1 MGVRKEGKSTFNTM
15 ATLKK
20 GFAYSTII
28 LLFASLASCST
39 LSGGNKYSDD
49 PAIRRQ
55 REQVESLKRDL
66 KEAER
71 YAEEA
76 KQREKAARDRL
87 KAAEHELKAL
97 EEQAKRRSEY

>member
-1 MGVRKEGKSTFNTM
+1 M

-20 GFAYSTII
+20 AFAYTTIV
-28 LLFASLASCST
+28 LLFAGLTSCST
-39 LSGGNKYSDD
+39 ITGGNKYSDD
-49 PAIRRQ
+49 PAIRAQ

-71 YAEEA
+71 YSEEA
-76 KQREKAARDRL
+76 RQREKAARDRL